1 MKKFITA
8 LAAALVIGSAAS
20 AATFVEVFR
29 IDQERYMIKVPATDV
44 LQQVVDTHAIPTAG
58 GTYSTAVVDTHAIPT
73 AGGTYDVESSTIV
86 ANYNWEALPDSE
98 HLTIDA
104 DPFAEEIIGGLG
116 PQLPY
121 DPMRGVDYGFVQALK
136 QLNAGPFAQE
146 IVADYNWDAIPTSE
160 RITSVTVANYNWE
173 ALPAAERVPT
183 SAMVVYNFD
192 VLPAAERTDVETFSV
207 AGN

>member
-8 LAAALVIGSAAS
+8 LAATLVIGSAAS

-29 IDQERYMIKVPATDV
+29 IDGERYMIKVPATNV

-58 GTYSTAVVDTHAIPT
+58 GTY
-73 AGGTYDVESSTIV
+73 DVGSSSTV

-104 DPFAEEIIGGLG
+104 DPFAEEIVGGLG

-121 DPMRGVDYGFVQALK
+121 DPMRGVDYGFVQALL
-136 QLNAGPFAQE
+136 QQNVDPFSEEVVGGLGPQINF
-146 IVADYNWDAIPTSE
+146 VASN
-160 RITSVTVANYNWE
+160 
-173 ALPAAERVPT
+173 
-183 SAMVVYNFD
+183 
-192 VLPAAERTDVETFSV
+192 
-207 AGN
+207 